1 MLQEFSDWLSQSSLT
16 ALFSDT
22 TLIETWLI
30 IPVSQSLHILGVA
43 IIMISVGMLNLQL
56 LGIGVSRQNFGKLC
70 GQLVPWIWAALAL
83 LFITGVVQ
91 TIAEPTRELM
101 NITFRTKMVMLAI
114 TIAITALYQVQVRK
128 DSKYWENSPEHRN
141 LGRVLASV
149 SLVLWVGILAAGR
162 VIAYFG
168 AIEQL

>member
-22 TLIETWLI
+22 TRIETWLI
-30 IPVSQSLHILGVA
+30 IPLSQSLHILGVA
-43 IIMISVGMLNLQL
+43 FIMIAVGMLNLRL
-56 LGIGVSRQNFGKLC
+56 LGVGVSHQSFGKLC
-70 GQLVPWIWAALAL
+70 GQLVPWVWAALAL
-83 LFITGVVQ
+83 LLVTGIVQ
-91 TIAEPTRELM
+91 TIAEPSREIM
-101 NITFRTKMVMLAI
+101 NITFRTKMVMLLV
-114 TIAITALYQVQVRK
+114 TIAITAFYQIRVNKDVR
-128 DSKYWENSPEHRN
+128 YWERSAERQD
-141 LGRVLASV
+141 LGRVLASL

>member
-22 TLIETWLI
+22 THIETWLI

-56 LGIGVSRQNFGKLC
+56 LGVGVSRQSFGKLC
-70 GQLVPWIWAALAL
+70 RQLVPWIWAALIL
-83 LFITGVVQ
+83 LLITGVVQ
-91 TIAEPTRELM
+91 TIAEPTREIM
-101 NITFRTKMVMLAI
+101 NITFRTKMVMLLV
-114 TIAITALYQVQVRK
+114 TIAITALYQIRVNK
-128 DSKYWENSPEHRN
+128 DLTYWERSPERQN
-141 LGRVLASV
+141 LGRLLASV